1 VKYLLSGAT
10 VCTADR
16 INRSDVLVDGG
27 TIVRISPEIPKESDM
42 IVFPFENY
50 YLFPGFADVHVHL
63 REPGFFLK
71 ETIRSGTEAAARG
84 GFTAVCSM
92 PNLNPTP
99 DTLPHLAHQLEI
111 IQRDAVVHVVPYG
124 TITEGEKGEK
134 LADFDALAD
143 MVCAFSDDGRG
154 VQNAELMEAAMR
166 KAKQLGKIIAAHCED
181 ETLLRGG
188 YIHDGLYAK
197 THGHKGISSESE
209 WGQLQRD
216 LDLVRKTACAYHVC
230 HVSTKESV
238 ELLRQAKTEGL
249 DVSAE
254 TAPHY
259 LIFCDED
266 LQEDGRF
273 KMNPPIRAQADQEA
287 LIEGLLD
294 GTIDMIATDHA
305 PHAAEEKAKGLRD
318 SVMGVV
324 GLETAFPA
332 LYTSLVKTGVCTLEQ
347 LISWMHKKP
356 MERFGAG
363 TPLAVGQSADLTVF
377 DLERQYRIDPAAFC
391 SKGKSTPFA
400 EMPVWGACKLT
411 MVDGTVV
418 WEERV

>member
-1 VKYLLSGAT
+1 MKYLLSGAT